1 MRIIITGG
9 TGLLGRPLSAAL
21 ASEGHEVTVLSRQ
34 PDKAKAIALGVKLA
48 AWDGESSQGWGQL
61 VDGADAI
68 INFAGSGIG
77 DGRWSDERKQQI
89 RQSRIKAGKAVL
101 EAITG
106 ATVKPKVLL
115 QASAVGYYGTQ
126 SGDKVVTEAAS
137 PGNDFL
143 AKVCFDWEASTAP
156 VKKLGVRR
164 PVLRTGIVLANEGGA
179 FPKLLLPFKLFAG
192 GPLGSGKQ
200 WLPWIHITDQVRAI
214 QFLLQNESADGPFNL
229 AAPNPVTNGDMAK
242 AIGEVMGRWSVVPA
256 PAFAMRTALGEMATL
271 VLDGQRA
278 VPSKLQ
284 ALGFQFNYE
293 TIVPALRDLLSK
305 PAAGEQAAAP
315 PTKVNA

>member
-126 SGDKVVTEAAS
+126 SGD
-137 PGNDFL
+137 
-143 AKVCFDWEASTAP
+143 
-156 VKKLGVRR
+156 
-164 PVLRTGIVLANEGGA
+164 
-179 FPKLLLPFKLFAG
+179 
-192 GPLGSGKQ
+192 
-200 WLPWIHITDQVRAI
+200 
-214 QFLLQNESADGPFNL
+214 
-229 AAPNPVTNGDMAK
+229 
-242 AIGEVMGRWSVVPA
+242 
-256 PAFAMRTALGEMATL
+256 
-271 VLDGQRA
+271 
-278 VPSKLQ
+278 
-284 ALGFQFNYE
+284 
-293 TIVPALRDLLSK
+293 
-305 PAAGEQAAAP
+305 
-315 PTKVNA
+315 